1 MRVKSFFRTFL
12 PAVLLMLPVFLSARI
27 PVIPLEFKDAKT
39 SDSFRSLHLAERFR
53 SMAAAVTLK
62 KKNALTVRL
71 ELLPADVP
79 GKFLLNTETKG
90 KNKVLTIGVPLQFG
104 AWKSDYSV
112 HTWLMSVLLLAGM
125 GEMPTSESIGKIR
138 GHWIVRGLAR
148 KAAYEKLFSDTPL
161 GRTMPGAYTL
171 ISNGFCPSLP
181 QIINAPPTAELPVA
195 SIAELDAEFAELLL
209 EAVSNA
215 GLFRSGA
222 GDTLLHLALLEPD
235 ADQYAALEKLMSA
248 DPKLLRGQTCDA
260 WFRNFAERRLINFMT
275 PFSAEFFEKKYR
287 DTAVFRFRDT
297 KGKDRECRPG
307 NIVSHWEDMTG
318 AEANKVLDLW
328 IADLNLLAFRVP
340 LYFRGE
346 LAEIRL
352 ALTRLRTEQTEEAQE
367 RVRQAEQKLFQKL
380 SDYIATGQLLRE
392 AEQKMESPAIRL
404 RRTLDSADG
413 FRNHTRLLLPEMQ
426 KNLDR
431 WDDYKR

>member
-1 MRVKSFFRTFL
+1 MKFKSFFRTFL
-12 PAVLLMLPVFLSARI
+12 PPVLLMLPLFLSARI
-27 PVIPLEFKDAKT
+27 PVIPLEFEDAKT

-71 ELLPADVP
+71 ELLPADAP
-79 GKFLLNTETKG
+79 GHFLLNTETKG
-90 KNKVLTIGVPLQFG
+90 KNKVLTICVPLQFG
-104 AWKSDYSV
+104 AWKSDYNV

-125 GEMPTSESIGKIR
+125 GEMPTTESIGKIR

-171 ISNGFCPSLP
+171 ISNGVCPSLP
-181 QIINAPPTAELPVA
+181 RIVNPPPAGLPTG
-195 SIAELDAEFAELLL
+195 SIVELDAEFAELLL
-209 EAVSNA
+209 EAVSDA

-222 GDTLLHLALLEPD
+222 GDTLLHLALLQPD

-248 DPKLLRGQTCDA
+248 NPKLLRGQSCDV

-287 DTAVFRFRDT
+287 DITVFRFQDA
-297 KGKDRECRPG
+297 KGKECECRPG
-307 NIVSHWEDMTG
+307 NIISHWENLTE
-318 AEANKVLDLW
+318 AKANKVLDLW

-340 LYFRGE
+340 LFFRGE

-352 ALTRLRTEQTEEAQE
+352 ALSRLRTEQTEEAQE
-367 RVRQAEQKLFQKL
+367 HVRQTEQKLFQKL

-413 FRNHTRLLLPEMQ
+413 FRNHTRLLLPEIQ

-431 WDDYKR
+431 WDDYK